1 MPALTPV
8 IPADAGIFRLA
19 AEPHC
24 YRATPAFAGVT
35 SVVAGVTQV
44 EGRVTGNGYLAA
56 PTPAAPF
63 GTTAI
68 VQSFSG
74 FRYFAAV
81 ACNSAGVIV
90 VKSLT
95 SV

>member
-1 MPALTPV
+1 MERAIGPCLRRGDEIRWLHSIIKPSPLRRQGPIALS
-8 IPADAGIFRLA
+8 L
-19 AEPHC
+19 H
-24 YRATPAFAGVT
+24 
-35 SVVAGVTQV
+35 
-44 EGRVTGNGYLAA
+44 AA
-56 PTPAAPF
+56 PAYFAPAPF